1 MSSESLQSV
10 LALPASRGLSVDIA
24 TRLRAAIFAGHFGPG
39 ERLREEALAKAMGVS
54 RGPIREAL
62 SQLEREGLIVIKRNR
77 GAFVARLSRED
88 LDEVY
93 TLRVAIERLAV
104 QRACEV
110 AEPAEIAELDGIV
123 GQMAEALSSG
133 CTEQEAA
140 ELDLQFHDV
149 IYQAAHHRRLYECWT
164 NLRPQIHIVLLSRHV
179 AHPDFRLLSVAVD
192 SHQEI
197 VDLIR
202 AKDAEAAGRVIE
214 DHLLGSY
221 ERTIVGYGWSLDEPK
236 SELLKRAGGNE

>member
-1 MSSESLQSV
+1 M

-24 TRLRAAIFAGHFGPG
+24 TRLRTAIFSGHFGPG
-39 ERLREEALAKAMGVS
+39 ERLREEALATAMGVS

-104 QRACEV
+104 QRACQV
-110 AEPAEIAELDGIV
+110 AEPAEISELDGIV
-123 GQMAEALSSG
+123 RLMAEALAND

-140 ELDLQFHDV
+140 ELDLRFHDV

-164 NLRPQIHIVLLSRHV
+164 NLRPQIHIVLLSRNV

-197 VDLIR
+197 VDAIR
-202 AKDAEAAGRVIE
+202 AKNGDAASRIIE

-221 ERTIVGYGWSLDEPK
+221 ERTIIGYGWPLEDPK
-236 SELLKRAGGNE
+236 SEILKRAGGNR